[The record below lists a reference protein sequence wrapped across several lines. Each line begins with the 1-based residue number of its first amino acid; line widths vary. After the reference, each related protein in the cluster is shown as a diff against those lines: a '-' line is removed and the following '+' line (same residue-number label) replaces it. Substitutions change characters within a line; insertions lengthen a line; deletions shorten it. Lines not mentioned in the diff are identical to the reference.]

1 MGKITETIVAVRGGG
16 DLATGVIQKLVRAG
30 FKVAVLETAEP
41 LMIRRTV
48 ALGTAV
54 INQSATVEDM
64 TAVLANPAE
73 AGDVWA
79 KGQVP
84 VLVDPE
90 GLSLQL
96 LQPQIVVDAILAKK
110 NLGTTKAMAPVTI
123 ALGPGFNAPSD
134 VDVVIETM
142 RGHSLGK
149 LIFNGSS
156 LPNTG
161 TPGLIEGKDKERVI
175 HAPASGIVIHKRAIG
190 DQVAEGEILFTID
203 EQPVRSTLSGT
214 LRGLI
219 AEGTKVAAGLKVAD
233 IDPRSHVDCW
243 SISDKARALGGAV
256 LEAALFAGRQKNLF

>member
-1 MGKITETIVAVRGGG
+1 
-16 DLATGVIQKLVRAG
+16 
-30 FKVAVLETAEP
+30 
-41 LMIRRTV
+41 
-48 ALGTAV
+48 
-54 INQSATVEDM
+54 
-64 TAVLANPAE
+64 
-73 AGDVWA
+73 
-79 KGQVP
+79 
-84 VLVDPE
+84 
-90 GLSLQL
+90 
-96 LQPQIVVDAILAKK
+96 
-110 NLGTTKAMAPVTI
+110 MAPVTI

-256 LEAALFAGRQKNLF
+256 LEAALFVGRQKNLF